1 MDYREYQLS
10 AIEKAKVLVV
20 SAGVSAVI
28 AYVFYCSI
36 WGMVLVPAF
45 YVLLK
50 KRMGN
55 ELQRKRAE
63 DLQAHFMHGMQILNT
78 ALQAGLSME
87 NAWREVQKETGALYG
102 EDSDFFREIKE
113 MNRTVALNMPI
124 ERLFLDFAH
133 RSGVEDMISFAEI
146 FDYGKR
152 SGGNWKKIIDQTV
165 LRMYERYETQKEIE
179 VLLAAKKL
187 EQQVMNLV
195 PIGMLLFLQIAS
207 WDYIKVLYHN
217 PLGILCM
224 SVCLVAYGASV
235 FLSEKIMKIQV

>member
-1 MDYREYQLS
+1 MDYRECQFS
-10 AIEKAKVLVV
+10 AFEKGKVLAISVGVAVV
-20 SAGVSAVI
+20 V
-28 AYVFYCSI
+28 AYVFYHSV
-36 WGMVLVPAF
+36 WGMVLLPGF
-45 YVLLK
+45 YFLLK
-50 KRMGN
+50 RRMRN
-55 ELQRKRAE
+55 ELQRKRTEA
-63 DLQAHFMHGMQILNT
+63 LQEQFMHGMQILNT
-78 ALQAGLSME
+78 SLQAGLSME

-102 EDSDFFREIKE
+102 ETSDFFREIKE

-152 SGGNWKKIIDQTV
+152 SGGNWKKIIEGTV

-195 PIGMLLFLQIAS
+195 PIGMLLFLQMAS

-217 PLGILCM
+217 PLGVLCM
-224 SVCLVAYGASV
+224 SVCLAAYGAAV
-235 FLSEKIMKIQV
+235 LLSEKIMEIQV